1 MPGYHLTEIPKGEI
15 GEVSK
20 ILEETLEVVDASKQN
35 CKIMVLVE
43 LSDLVGAI
51 ELYLER
57 HHPNLTIHD
66 LQSMSEITQRAFKAG
81 ER

>member
-15 GEVSK
+15 GEISK
-20 ILEETLEVVDASKQN
+20 ILEETLEIVDASKQN

-57 HHPNLTIHD
+57 HHPNITIHD
-66 LQSMSEITQRAFKAG
+66 LQSMSKITQRAFKAG